1 MVRACFPA
9 PVAFGRR
16 GFFVGI
22 GIARPMSQDDEPGRS
37 TWGQLRHRPVWI
49 VSAETTSRP
58 RIPCPVGAV
67 VLASVLRVER
77 EWPCRWP
84 AGHQGLSGLVSWP
97 DQAVRGWVG

>member
-1 MVRACFPA
+1 MVRACFPT

-22 GIARPMSQDDEPGRS
+22 GIGLGGSCGTGLSGSRRPGPPAG
-37 TWGQLRHRPVWI
+37 
-49 VSAETTSRP
+49 P
-58 RIPCPVGAV
+58 RIRYPVGAV
-67 VLASVLRVER
+67 VLAFALRVER